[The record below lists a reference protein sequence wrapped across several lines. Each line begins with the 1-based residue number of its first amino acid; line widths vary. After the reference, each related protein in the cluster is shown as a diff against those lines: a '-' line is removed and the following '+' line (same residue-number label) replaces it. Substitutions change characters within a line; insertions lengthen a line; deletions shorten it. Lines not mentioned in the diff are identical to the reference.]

1 MILLK
6 NHQDEIKV
14 HLTAKINHIMNH
26 IKIIDKIIDSEIKCL
41 WILKIIF
48 FMHKDYLH
56 IFYFIN

>member
-6 NHQDEIKV
+6 NHQEEIKV
-14 HLTAKINHIMNH
+14 HLKAKINHTMNH
-26 IKIIDKIIDSEIKCL
+26 IKIIDKIIDNEIKCL